1 MRLFGGRSMIKTRLI
16 IAVLLMLITTGCKDK
31 IEPGTVVVERPTV
44 TGVSSMA
51 VNLTETILY
60 RETMA
65 IVAAEVQSIVSS
77 RIMGPVASI
86 SVREGDRVKAGQLLV
101 VIDSADINRKVDAAE
116 AAYKEAV
123 QALKAA
129 EQNKLLAEST
139 YNRFKNLYDEKA
151 LSLQEFDKIETQNK
165 LAAIEYGRLQE
176 MVKRVESGLAEA
188 KVFLGFTEIK
198 APIDGIVTGKF
209 IDPGS
214 MAMPGMQLLTV
225 EDTSRY
231 RLEAEIDESLAGR
244 IAKGMEV
251 EIEIEALKEKL
262 LGSIT
267 EIVPAVD
274 PRSRT
279 FKIFVSLPPDK
290 KLQSG
295 LFARIKIPVGQQEL
309 ILVPPEALIT
319 RGQLVGVY
327 AVAADNVIT
336 YRLIR
341 QGRQFN
347 NRVEILAGLKP
358 GDTIITDN
366 FAGIVDGSVLQTEN

>member
-1 MRLFGGRSMIKTRLI
+1 MIKTRLI

-51 VNLTETILY
+51 VNLTETTLY

-77 RIMGPVASI
+77 RIMGPVTSI

-267 EIVPAVD
+267 EIIPAVD